1 MVAEKGA
8 RLRLAILSDIHGNLP
23 ALEAVMADVKGQS
36 PDQIWCG
43 GDIAWGGPWASECI
57 AQVRDSGWTTVKGN
71 TDVWI
76 TGDPQTIQDKKQ
88 RTEAEELAAAHEIS
102 DEDGQW
108 LLNLPLGH
116 NGPGSVLL
124 VHGTPQSPF
133 EGPEPDAPSGEFEIY
148 EGKASLVVYGHVH
161 IAFARRLSEGTLVAN
176 TGAVG
181 LPKDGPKASY
191 LLVDQKGPDLL
202 LRHRRVSFDIDGA
215 ISEAKNK
222 GGLVAESFIDGMKY
236 L

>member
-1 MVAEKGA
+1 MRV
-8 RLRLAILSDIHGNLP
+8 AILSDIHGNLP
-23 ALEAVMADVKGQS
+23 ALEAVVADVKHQS

-43 GDIAWGGPWASECI
+43 GDLAWGGPWPSECI
-57 AQVRDSGWTTVKGN
+57 ARVRDSGWTTVRGN

-76 TGDPQTIQDKKQ
+76 TGDPQTIQDNKK
-88 RTEAEELAAAHEIS
+88 RKEVADLAAAHEIS
-102 DEDGQW
+102 DLDAQW
-108 LLNLPLGH
+108 LLNLPIGH

-124 VHGTPQSPF
+124 VHGTPHSPF
-133 EGPEPDAPSGEFEIY
+133 EAPEPDAPVGEFGIY

-161 IAFARRLSEGTLVAN
+161 IAFSRRLSEGTLVSN
-176 TGAVG
+176 PGAVG
-181 LPKDGPKASY
+181 LPKDGPTASY

-202 LRHRRVSFDIDGA
+202 LSHRRVGFDIDAA

-222 GGLVAESFIDGMKY
+222 GGLVAESFIEGMRD